1 MREVLA
7 KKNLSDP
14 ENPDNPQNHEKV
26 QHQISVKRY
35 HLGI

>member
-7 KKNLSDP
+7 KKNLSNP

-35 HLGI
+35 HSGI